1 MYKSIW
7 IVLFIATLIKLE
19 QIEGGTKDCGLTA
32 DVVFL
37 IDDSGSI
44 WKPNFVKQL
53 QFVANLVS
61 TFDIGVNKTRVGAAT
76 FSRGYRKEFL
86 LNTHTDKKSV
96 LQAIRDIVYSY
107 GYRTD
112 TGNALR
118 FARKVVFRSKNGAR
132 SFLPQI
138 VILTTDGGS
147 SNSRLTLMEARKL
160 RDHGVKVF
168 AIGVGVRINERE
180 LKGIGSRPSEDYTVM
195 VDNFDKLEDIQDR
208 LALKACQVEVET
220 TPKPTTTTPKPTTTT
235 PKPTTT
241 TPKPTTT
248 TPKPTTTT
256 PKPTTTTPEP
266 TTTTTEPTT
275 TTPEP
280 TTTTTTPPLT
290 TTKPKPTPKL
300 IKKLKP
306 ASGMAPHVENA
317 KGVSR
322 NSVYGIGKDKKSWMG
337 AMHAN
342 SIGVKNDGM
351 MMGIDKI
358 NWMGEDQAAYAE
370 KSSAD
375 VMFVADFAQ
384 ADSPDV
390 ANTLNVIGNTARA
403 LDVGKDSVHIGFVSS
418 ACPNLNFMDF
428 NRYSSG
434 KDFADALTGKGDVFI
449 ADLLSNAVNALTGKT
464 ARKDAQRIIVM
475 FISGEVKD
483 RKEAA
488 LEISRAKKNDIEVI
502 LVSTSKD
509 SDKDIRRLSKKPRR
523 DHIVLFENLGL
534 GVDVYTKISKFI
546 PKKKEGY
553 PFKG

>member
-1 MYKSIW
+1 MYKFTW
-7 IVLFIATLIKLE
+7 IFLLIATLIKLE
-19 QIEGGTKDCGLTA
+19 QIEGGAKDCGLTA

-44 WKPNFVKQL
+44 WKPNFAKQL

-61 TFDIGVNKTRVGAAT
+61 TFDIGVNKTQVGAVT
-76 FSRGYRKEFL
+76 FSLGYHKEFL

-96 LQAIRDIVYSY
+96 LKGIRDIQYSY

-118 FARKVVFRSKNGAR
+118 FARKVVFRPENGAR
-132 SFLPQI
+132 SYLPQI

-147 SNSRLTLMEARKL
+147 SNSRLTLSEARKL
-160 RDHGVKVF
+160 RDIGVKVF

-180 LKGIGSRPSEDYTVM
+180 LKGIGSRPSDDYTVM
-195 VDNFDKLEDIQDR
+195 VDNFDKLEDIQAR

-248 TPKPTTTT
+248 TL
-256 PKPTTTTPEP
+256 
-266 TTTTTEPTT
+266 EPTT

-280 TTTTTTPPLT
+280 TTTTTTPLPT
-290 TTKPKPTPKL
+290 TTRPKPTPKL

-306 ASGMAPHVENA
+306 ASGMAPHVDNRIMPMEQNVI
-317 KGVSR
+317 GISR
-322 NSVYGIGKDKKSWMG
+322 NSESWIGAS
-337 AMHAN
+337 HAN
-342 SIGVKNDGM
+342 AVGVKNANAIGVKNDGM
-351 MMGIDKI
+351 MIGMDKR
-358 NWMGEDQAAYAE
+358 NWMGEDQAAYAQ

-384 ADSPDV
+384 ADSPSV
-390 ANTLNVIGNTARA
+390 TNTLNVIGNTARA
-403 LDVGKDSVHIGFVSS
+403 LDVGKDSVHIGFASS

-428 NRYSSG
+428 NQYSSG
-434 KDFADALTGKGDVFI
+434 KDFANALTGKGNVLI
-449 ADLLSNAVNALTGKT
+449 ADLLSSAVDALTGKT
-464 ARKDAQRIIVM
+464 ARKTAQRIIVM

-483 RKEAA
+483 RKKAEQ
-488 LEISRAKKNDIEVI
+488 EISRAKKNDIEVI

-509 SDKDIRRLSKKPRR
+509 SDRDIRRLSKKPRR

-534 GVDVYTKISKFI
+534 GVDVFNKISKFI